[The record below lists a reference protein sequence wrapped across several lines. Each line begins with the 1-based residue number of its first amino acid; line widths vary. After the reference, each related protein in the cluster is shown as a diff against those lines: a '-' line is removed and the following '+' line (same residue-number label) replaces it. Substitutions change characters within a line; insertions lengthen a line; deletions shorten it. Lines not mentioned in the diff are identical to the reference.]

1 MKKKVTLIGCGWL
14 GLPLGINLLKNGYT
28 VFGSTQSVEKVEYL
42 SSLGLNGFLYSE
54 ENLTHIPNEA
64 KLSDLLII
72 NFPPSKSA
80 DYAKQ
85 ISDLIQVFS
94 NDTKVIFTS
103 STSVYKDIDGQVNE
117 QSELNETHPVSLAEQ
132 SVINSNHAYC
142 IFRLAGLID
151 ENRHPI
157 KFLSGRETQ
166 NALGR
171 VNLVHKIDVI
181 SAIETQLDSTKWN
194 TVYNVCS
201 PEHPTRKEYYTKSA
215 EFKGLPHPIF
225 NSEGSTGKEI
235 SSQKLIE
242 SLGFQFTQSIFF

>member
-1 MKKKVTLIGCGWL
+1 VLIDQ
-14 GLPLGINLLKNGYT
+14 
-28 VFGSTQSVEKVEYL
+28 F
-42 SSLGLNGFLYSE
+42 
-54 ENLTHIPNEA
+54 
-64 KLSDLLII
+64 
-72 NFPPSKSA
+72 SA
-80 DYAKQ
+80 
-85 ISDLIQVFS
+85 
-94 NDTKVIFTS
+94 DTKVVFTS
-103 STSVYKDIDGQVNE
+103 STSVYKDIDGQVDE
-117 QSELNETHPVSLAEQ
+117 QGELNETHPVFLAEQ

-166 NALGR
+166 NALGK

-201 PEHPTRKEYYTKSA
+201 QEHPSRIDYYSKSA
-215 EFKGLPHPIF
+215 DFKGLPHPIF
-225 NSEGSTGKEI
+225 NSEGTMGKEI